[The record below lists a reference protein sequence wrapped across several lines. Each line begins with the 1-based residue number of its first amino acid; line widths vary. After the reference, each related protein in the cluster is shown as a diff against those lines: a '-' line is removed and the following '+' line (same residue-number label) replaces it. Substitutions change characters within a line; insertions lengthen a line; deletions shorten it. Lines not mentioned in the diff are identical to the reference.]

1 MNAPIGIRFR
11 FLTGTLMSLVF
22 GFAQAQVHA
31 TQSRS
36 GPRVQTPMSAKTL
49 TPQDCAAFARQP
61 HPMGRAWLRSVCED
75 TNFTFGTMY
84 AKQYG
89 MPRPSQSV
97 IGLPAHGS
105 ADAKSFGVA
114 CMGGLAMRRLQNGW
128 EQLRDR
134 SGNYQRCRDL

>member
-1 MNAPIGIRFR
+1 MNAWIEARDRFAAVIV
-11 FLTGTLMSLVF
+11 LWLVF
-22 GFAQAQVHA
+22 GYAHAQVHA
-31 TQSRS
+31 TPSRAQ
-36 GPRVQTPMSAKTL
+36 PRVQVPTTAKTL
-49 TPQDCAAFARQP
+49 TPQDCEAFARQP
-61 HPMGRAWLRSVCED
+61 HPLGRAWLRSVCED

-105 ADAKSFGVA
+105 ADAKAFGVA